1 MSGMS
6 KLYPTSDTNKDNE
19 GQSTK
24 KRGPGMCSHLP
35 CACHGCQG
43 QQRFGPA
50 RDKARDKTLLMSSSK
65 GTKKSVQLELKER
78 GKKLATGQRHAW
90 REEC

>member
-1 MSGMS
+1 
-6 KLYPTSDTNKDNE
+6 
-19 GQSTK
+19 
-24 KRGPGMCSHLP
+24 MCSHLP